1 MRWLL
6 TAMLALVCV
15 STQIRA
21 ETWDETVVAAKREGT
36 LVVIGPAHEE
46 VRKALPAAFKKRFG
60 IDMQYLGGPAG
71 LAATR
76 LQAERSAGIYTADVG
91 LAAIQTLAGVFY
103 QQKMLDPIK
112 PLLVLPE
119 ILDGSKWRRGELWFP
134 DPDHQYVLR
143 LFSYVSE
150 VFSVNTDYV
159 KPADMVSARNL
170 FLDPKWKGKI
180 AVHDPTATG
189 TGSNVAAQ
197 FYVQLG
203 EEATRKLYVD
213 QQPVISRDERQLTD
227 WLLRGVYPIV
237 IGSDY
242 TEVEDLSSQIPVKSI
257 YGLPDLSAPLS
268 GGNGMLIVFN
278 KAPHPNAAK
287 VFVNWLASREGLE
300 IYSRAATDTSTRN
313 DLDESFLPQQAIPKP
328 GVQYFDAYDW
338 EFSTSTKAKVRL
350 WLKDLLGR

>member
-1 MRWLL
+1 
-6 TAMLALVCV
+6 MLVLVCV
-15 STQIRA
+15 STQTRA
-21 ETWDETVVAAKREGT
+21 ETWDETVAAAKREGT

-46 VRKALPAAFKKRFG
+46 VRKSLPVAFKNAYG
-60 IDMQYLGGPAG
+60 IDVQYIGGPAG
-71 LAATR
+71 ITATR
-76 LQAERSAGIYTADVG
+76 LQAERSAGLYTADVG
-91 LAAIQTLAGVFY
+91 LAAIQTLANVFY

-119 ILDGSKWRRGELWFP
+119 VVDGSKWRRGELWFP
-134 DPDHQYVLR
+134 DPEHQYVLR

-150 VFSVNTDYV
+150 VFSVNTDTV
-159 KPADMVSARNL
+159 KPADLVSARNL
-170 FLDPKWKGKI
+170 FLDPKYKGKI

-203 EEATRKLYVD
+203 EDATRKLYVD
-213 QQPVISRDERQLTD
+213 QQPMISRDERQLTD
-227 WLLRGVYPIV
+227 WLLRGTYPIV

-242 TEVEDLSSQIPVKSI
+242 TQVEDLASQIPVKSI

-287 VFVNWLASREGLE
+287 VFVNWIASKEGLQV
-300 IYSRAATDTSTRN
+300 YSQASGSTTTRN
-313 DLDESFLPQQAIPKP
+313 DLDESFLSPQAIPQP
-328 GVQYFDAYDW
+328 GVKYFDAYDW

-350 WLKDLLGR
+350 WLKDLLAR